1 MGEVHGSR
9 RKDVSLR
16 RAIERMQSNLWDLT
30 SSHRVYKLVLEELC
44 RLSGSPLGFV
54 LEGAVAP
61 GGSRHIHCPC
71 IHNPELH
78 GPDLSEATLTPD
90 TDTPDTEPET
100 FSLPITADS
109 RAIYEALNRSRG
121 SVLDD
126 TSLGILSRSAPQ
138 MPRLTRALLIPIPAG
153 VEFSIS
159 ICLANSEAAYHSDFS
174 KRAWPLLSLCASL
187 IRMLESQQALTAE
200 EKRLLLVKDSW
211 KENFSL
217 LEAHSPVAMVT
228 LDKDH
233 CILRF
238 NPAAELIFGYR
249 AESMIRR
256 PIQHLIPERFT
267 QEHRSQTFNPHLT
280 GSATGESIHVH
291 GLRADATLMELEL
304 SVFHCHEHGQ
314 KRTILLMWDRT
325 DLHHAQARHQSEL
338 ERFRVLADLSPM
350 GILQTD
356 ENWHTDYVNKRWL
369 DITHTEEAHIKG
381 LNWSRVLHDDDA
393 EQVLTE
399 LHEHL
404 TNGQEFR
411 KDCRIVREQGYEVW
425 VQFHARPL
433 LNRDG
438 DTCGFLSTLLDNS
451 YYHES
456 EEKLRQLAERDIL
469 TGLANRMLFFDRLD
483 HALKRMQRHGAL
495 ALLAL
500 DLDGFKN
507 INDTLGHDTGDE
519 MLVEVSKRIQSCVR
533 QEDTVARLGGDE
545 FMILLED
552 LQDAMTAA
560 NVSEKI
566 LKALEQP
573 FTLQN
578 KEVYISTSIGIC
590 FALGGKRS
598 DAKTLIKQ
606 ADMALYRAK
615 DAGRNNFQYFSPELE
630 LASKRKL
637 ELGNSL
643 HQALVKTEFDVH
655 FQAQASVQEKQV
667 IGFEALLRWQHPEQG
682 LLPPNEFVYLL
693 EETGLINGVSRWTL
707 HVCMQ
712 TLRQWIDQGLVAHNA
727 VMSVNISP
735 KQFHDPMLIPSIE
748 GAIRDARL
756 SGENL
761 VVEIT
766 ETTLL
771 QDHDQT
777 RKALEKIKKLG
788 AKIALDD
795 FGTGYSS
802 LSYLKKYP
810 IDIIKIDRSFIKDLL
825 VDSDDAAIVQAVLAL
840 AHSLRLE
847 VIAEGVDSDPILA
860 QLQEWNCDH
869 YQGYLINR
877 PMPGSDMGQF
887 LCSDTTAP
895 QGKVLKG

>member
-9 RKDVSLR
+9 RKDVLLR
-16 RAIERMQSNLWDLT
+16 RSIERIQSNMWDL
-30 SSHRVYKLVLEELC
+30 SSGHRVYSMVMEELC
-44 RLSGSPLGFV
+44 RLSDSPLAFI
-54 LEGAVAP
+54 LEGAFDP
-61 GGSRHIHCPC
+61 GGTRFINGSCVLQRTTS
-71 IHNPELH
+71 PEFD
-78 GPDLSEATLTPD
+78 PSPF
-90 TDTPDTEPET
+90 P
-100 FSLPITADS
+100 LPITADT
-109 RAIYEALNRSRG
+109 RTIYEALNRSRG
-121 SVLDD
+121 TVLDEA
-126 TSLGILSRSAPQ
+126 SLAVLSKSVPQ
-138 MPRLTRALLIPIPAG
+138 LPGLTRALLMPIPAG
-153 VEFSIS
+153 IDYSIS
-159 ICLANSEAAYHSDFS
+159 ICVANSTTPYHSDFS

-187 IRMLESQQALTAE
+187 IRILDNQQSLSPE
-200 EKRLLLVKDSW
+200 EKRLLLIKDSW
-211 KENFSL
+211 KENFCR

-228 LDKDH
+228 LDKDYH
-233 CILRF
+233 ILRF
-238 NPAAELIFGYR
+238 NPAAERIFGHK

-256 PIQHLIPERFT
+256 PIQHLIPERFN
-267 QEHRSQTFNPHLT
+267 QEHQSQTFNPHVT
-280 GSATGESIHVH
+280 GSATGESVHIH
-291 GLRADATLMELEL
+291 GLRADATLIELEL
-304 SVFHCHEHGQ
+304 SVFHCQEHGQ
-314 KRTILLMWDRT
+314 KRTILMMWDRT
-325 DLHHAQARHQSEL
+325 DLHYAQARHQSEL

-356 ENWHTDYVNKRWL
+356 GNWHTDYVNKRWL
-369 DITHTEEAHIKG
+369 DITQTDEPHIDG
-381 LNWSRVLHDDDA
+381 LNWSRVLHDEDA

-404 TNGQEFR
+404 SSGKEFR
-411 KDCRIVREQGYEVW
+411 KDCRIVREGGHEVW

-438 DTCGFLSTLLDNS
+438 DICGFLSTLLDNS

-456 EEKLRQLAERDIL
+456 EEKLRHLAERDIL

-483 HALKRMQRHGAL
+483 HALKRMRRHGAL

-560 NVSEKI
+560 SVSEKI
-566 LKALEQP
+566 LKALEHP

-643 HQALVKTEFDVH
+643 HQALLKTEFDVH
-655 FQAQASVQEKQV
+655 FQAQASVQHKQV
-667 IGFEALLRWQHPEQG
+667 VGFEALLRWQHPEQG

-712 TLRQWIDQGLVAHNA
+712 TLKQWIDQGLVAPNT

-748 GAIRDARL
+748 GAIRDAGL

-771 QDHDQT
+771 QDHEQT

-788 AKIALDD
+788 AKVALDD

-840 AHSLRLE
+840 AHSLSLE
-847 VIAEGVDSDPILA
+847 VIAEGVDSDLILA

-877 PMPGSDMGQF
+877 PMQGSDMSQF
-887 LCSDTTAP
+887 LCNYSSAP
-895 QGKVLKG
+895 EGKALKG